1 MNKKPI
7 RSVSG
12 DRLTVPINFRDQRAL
27 LLICIIAL
35 GIITFIVNPK
45 FLDPLNIVSLFGQI
59 SVYGVLTMGMSKL
72 LLSGSVDLS
81 IGNIMAL
88 SGCVM
93 AVLITGTTAG
103 TAGGRADTDEMA
115 YTVLQTDS
123 GITSVPVAIII
134 GILVA
139 VGCGWLNGFIIQK
152 TKTMSLIITL
162 GMNTVYFGISLL
174 ITDGRFMSF
183 KMAFEPLRLTRIGG
197 FVPITLLFFF
207 AVVVFTFILVNRT
220 KFGRRIVAIG
230 GNEMNARFSGI
241 SVDKYKIQTFVIM
254 GLLCG
259 IAAVIYASRLDA
271 IKANSGD
278 GYALEAL
285 IAAIIGGVTFDG
297 GKGTISG
304 TFLGV
309 LFIGLIKNSM
319 NMMQVSSNMQ
329 YVIMGIIIVVAVI
342 ISNLENIR
350 KEFGLR

>member
-1 MNKKPI
+1 MKTKP
-7 RSVSG
+7 SEAAEA
-12 DRLTVPINFRDQRAL
+12 RLRIPINFKDQRVL
-27 LLICIIAL
+27 LLICIIGL
-35 GIITFIVNPK
+35 GLITFAVNPK
-45 FLDPLNIVSLFGQI
+45 FLDPINIISLFGQI
-59 SVYGVLTMGMSKL
+59 SVIGVLTMGMSKL

-115 YTVLQTDS
+115 FTVLQTDT

-139 VGCGWLNGFIIQK
+139 TGCGWLNGFIIQK

-162 GMNTVYFGISLL
+162 GMNTVYFGIALL

-183 KMAFEPLRLTRIGG
+183 KMAFEPLRLTRIGDV
-197 FVPITLLFFF
+197 VPVTLFFFF
-207 AVVVFTFILVNRT
+207 AVVIFSFILVNRT

-241 SVDKYKIQTFVIM
+241 KVDNYKIRTFVIM
-254 GLLCG
+254 GILCG
-259 IAAVIYASRLDA
+259 IAAIIYASRLDA

-309 LFIGLIKNSM
+309 LFMGLIKNAM

-342 ISNLENIR
+342 ISNMENIR
-350 KEFGLR
+350 KEFGMR

>member
-1 MNKKPI
+1 MNKKPSK
-7 RSVSG
+7 SVSG
-12 DRLTVPINFRDQRAL
+12 NQLTIPINFKDQRVL
-27 LLICIIAL
+27 LLVCIVGL
-35 GIITFIVNPK
+35 GLITFVVNPN
-45 FLDPLNIVSLFGQI
+45 FLSPMNIVTLFGQI
-59 SVYGVLTMGMSKL
+59 SVVGVLTMGMSKL
-72 LLSGSVDLS
+72 LLSGAVDLS

-93 AVLITGTTAG
+93 AVLITGTTEG

-134 GILVA
+134 GLLVA
-139 VGCGWLNGFIIQK
+139 TGCGLLNGFIIQK

-162 GMNTVYFGISLL
+162 GMDTVYFGIALL
-174 ITDGRFMSF
+174 VTNGRFMSF

-197 FVPITLLFFF
+197 FVPITLFFF
-207 AVVVFTFILVNRT
+207 IAIVIVTYILVNRT
-220 KFGRRIVAIG
+220 KYGRRIVAIG

-241 SVDKYKIQTFVIM
+241 KVDKYKIITFVIM

-271 IKANSGD
+271 IKANSGF
-278 GYALEAL
+278 GYALDAL

-304 TFLGV
+304 SFLGV
-309 LFIGLIKNSM
+309 LFMGLIQNSM
-319 NMMQVSSNMQ
+319 NMMQVSANLQ
-329 YVIMGIIIVVAVI
+329 YVIKGIIIVVAVI
-342 ISNLENIR
+342 ISNLENLR

>member
-1 MNKKPI
+1 MNKKPSKSI
-7 RSVSG
+7 SG
-12 DRLTVPINFRDQRAL
+12 NQLSIPINFRDQRVL
-27 LLICIIAL
+27 LLVCIVGL
-35 GIITFIVNPK
+35 GIITFAVNPN
-45 FLDPLNIVSLFGQI
+45 FLSPMNIVSLFGQI
-59 SVYGVLTMGMSKL
+59 SVIGVMTMGMSKL

-115 YTVLQTDS
+115 YTVLQTDV

-134 GILVA
+134 GLLVA
-139 VGCGWLNGFIIQK
+139 TGCGWLNGFIIQK

-162 GMNTVYFGISLL
+162 GMNTVYFGIALL

-183 KMAFEPLRLTRIGG
+183 KMAFEPLRLTRIGDV
-197 FVPITLLFFF
+197 VPVTLFFFF

-241 SVDKYKIQTFVIM
+241 NVDSYKIRTFVIM

-259 IAAVIYASRLDA
+259 IAAIIYASRLDA

-309 LFIGLIKNSM
+309 LFMGLIRNSM

-350 KEFGLR
+350 KEFGMR